1 MDININLNVN
11 SQPLVEMAG
20 NLNEANSNANNLNDT
35 LSNKTPENQI
45 TKNSLSIGKAGR
57 AMTGLRAAVTG
68 FDKLTGSTM
77 GAATQNAGALG
88 QAFLGIGKILPLVTG
103 GFRALGATL
112 LANPIFAIVAVI
124 VAVVAGFVLLLSKL
138 GLLQPILDAIG
149 AAFQALI
156 DGLKAVTNWLGL
168 TSNAVEDAKKQTEG
182 YNSSLDLLNKT
193 LDRTIRNKDR
203 DIAIAKAQGKSISE
217 IKRLEDE
224 RTESLKTNLDTQRK
238 ATQEILMARRKEL
251 NGLSN
256 TSSRYKD
263 LEKEIEELTATRTEI
278 ENKLYDAETDRQVR
292 QIEYNKEINKGKKEN
307 NKTNDEDLKKAKKR
321 TAELV
326 KLLNEETKKITE
338 NNNKQ
343 LDILKQNLIDGL
355 ITEETFAAE
364 KVLLDKKTN
373 DESIQLR
380 NDFNVSKEDLA
391 IIGAEN
397 EKFIL
402 QNNAEEVLKLQRANA
417 DIELGI
423 IKSNNASK
431 VKQTAEDE
439 KDRIET
445 FEREWLQKKIDLL
458 AVEGLKEE
466 ELVAKLK
473 QLEIDKNKAKLES
486 LQVGSSEYLALKEQI
501 ATQERDIDKKTTDE
515 AIKNAE
521 DLAKKEKELRDA
533 SFELA
538 NAGLTSLTTISDIY
552 FQSKLKAA
560 KGNAVEEEKI
570 ARQQFKVNKAFQIGQ
585 AVMNGLQSVLAI
597 TSTAVDPTGITT
609 ALRVAAQIALNVGTI
624 AKIASTQF
632 SGGGAS
638 NAGGQGGSTTA
649 ISVPTTP
656 SFNLFGQGNNMNVS
670 SAQPTTS
677 ISDPQG
683 NILSVIAQVSETEI
697 SAVQARNRRYSNSAE
712 L

>member
-68 FDKLTGSTM
+68 FDKLTGSAM
-77 GAATQNAGALG
+77 GEAAENAGALG
-88 QAFLGIGKILPLVTG
+88 QAFLGIGKILPFVTG

-307 NKTNDEDLKKAKKR
+307 NKTNDEDLQKAKKR

-326 KLLNEETKKITE
+326 KLLNEETKKIAE
-338 NNNKQ
+338 NNDKQ

-380 NDFNVSKEDLA
+380 NNFNVSKEDLA

-402 QNNAEEVLKLQRANA
+402 QNNAEEVLRLQRANA

-515 AIKNAE
+515 ATKNAK
-521 DLAKKEKELRDA
+521 DSAKEEKELRDA

-597 TSTAVDPTGITT
+597 TSTAVDPSGVTT

-624 AKIASTQF
+624 AKIAATQF

-638 NAGGQGGSTTA
+638 NAGGQGGSTA